1 MGSTGKGYRAVCAD
15 IQSVAGSASDNI
27 VYGGE
32 DTNEETL
39 CAIPRNWNSQ
49 FLSYFTTSSNLP
61 RGNIKN
67 LNAMIVNFFLHLL
80 LLLLQ
85 NCF

>member
-32 DTNEETL
+32 YERRDTL
-39 CAIPRNWNSQ
+39 CNSAELE
-49 FLSYFTTSSNLP
+49 FPISELFHDEFKFATGKY
-61 RGNIKN
+61 
-67 LNAMIVNFFLHLL
+67 
-80 LLLLQ
+80 
-85 NCF
+85 